1 MAATPVSLAADVRVE
16 MNGAVIE
23 AALEVGAG
31 EIVVLLGPNGAGKS
45 TLLRALAGLSGP
57 CGDVSLG
64 DRTLDGPQIFV
75 QPEDRRIGLVFQD
88 LLLFPHMTIEEN
100 IYFAARSSG
109 TGRAD
114 ARKRVAEIVD
124 TFELGALT
132 GARPS
137 GISGGEKQR
146 AALARALVGRPEALL
161 LDEPFAALDT
171 SSRVEMRSVVSRHLR
186 GFGGPAVLVTHDPL
200 EALVLADRVVV
211 LEEGRI
217 VQEGTPDDL
226 RSRPRSSYVASVVGI
241 NLFRGVA
248 TGGRIETGGATI
260 VAATEIEGE
269 VFAAVHPRAVALYR
283 SRPEG
288 TPRNVWKG
296 RVTAVDNEGDRL
308 RVRIESDLAIVAEIT
323 PGAHAE
329 LAIAP
334 GSEVWASV
342 KATEV
347 AVYPA

>member
-1 MAATPVSLAADVRVE
+1 MAATIVSLSADVRVQL
-16 MNGAVIE
+16 NGTSLE
-23 AALEVGAG
+23 ARLEVDAG
-31 EIVVLLGPNGAGKS
+31 EIVVLLGPNGAGKT
-45 TLLRALAGLSGP
+45 TLLRAIAGLLGP
-57 CGDVSLG
+57 CGNVSLG
-64 DRTLDGPQIFV
+64 GRDLDGPGTFAL
-75 QPEDRRIGLVFQD
+75 PEARRVGLVFQD

-100 IYFAARSSG
+100 ILFAARSSG
-109 TGRAD
+109 AGRTE
-114 ARKRVAEIVD
+114 ARRRVAAIIG
-124 TFELGALT
+124 TFELGDLA
-132 GARPS
+132 GAKPQR
-137 GISGGEKQR
+137 ISGGEKQR
-146 AALARALVGRPEALL
+146 AALARALAGQPDALL

-171 SSRVEMRSVVSRHLR
+171 SSRVEMRSIMSHHLR
-186 GFGGPAVLVTHDPL
+186 GFSGPTVLVTHDPL

-241 NLFRGVA
+241 NLFHGVA
-248 TGGRIETGGATI
+248 TGGHIETGGATL
-260 VAATEIEGE
+260 VAATEIDGE

-283 SRPEG
+283 NRPEG
-288 TPRNVWKG
+288 TPRNVWRG

-308 RVRIESDLAIVAEIT
+308 RVRLEGDLAIVAEIT

>member
-1 MAATPVSLAADVRVE
+1 MAATIVSLSADVRVE
-16 MNGAVIE
+16 LNGTSVE
-23 AALEVGAG
+23 ARLDVDAG
-31 EIVVLLGPNGAGKS
+31 EIVVLLGPNGAGKT
-45 TLLRALAGLSGP
+45 TLLRALAGLLGP
-57 CGDVSLG
+57 CGNVSLG
-64 DRTLDGPQIFV
+64 GRDLDGPRTFV
-75 QPEDRRIGLVFQD
+75 HPEARRVGLMFQD

-100 IYFAARSSG
+100 LLFAARSSG
-109 TGRAD
+109 AGRTD
-114 ARKRVAEIVD
+114 ARKRVAEIID
-124 TFELGALT
+124 TFELRDLA
-132 GARPS
+132 GARPQS
-137 GISGGEKQR
+137 ISGGEKQR
-146 AALARALVGRPEALL
+146 AALARALAGQPDALL
-161 LDEPFAALDT
+161 LDEPFAALDA
-171 SSRVEMRSVVSRHLR
+171 SSRVEMRAIVSHHLR
-186 GFGGPAVLVTHDPL
+186 GFGGPTVLVTHDPL

-211 LEEGRI
+211 LEEGKI

-248 TGGRIETGGATI
+248 TGGRIETGAATL

-269 VFAAVHPRAVALYR
+269 VFASVHPRAVALYR

-288 TPRNVWKG
+288 TPRNVWRG

-308 RVRIESDLAIVAEIT
+308 RVRIESDLLIVAEIT
-323 PGAHAE
+323 PGAQAE